1 MKNWKIEFSDENI
14 RKLMTEFKYKL
25 AVDLY
30 YGIATE
36 KHDLPVIKDILT
48 RDETVE
54 EKLHEDIPD
63 FSAKTYQATG
73 DDVLIV
79 DQNIANV
86 DYTLAQCC
94 NPIFGDDIFG
104 FITIGKGIRIHRVG
118 CSNAKEMMS
127 RYPYRV
133 VKANWTE
140 KGAASYLAVLHI
152 TGNDELGIITN
163 ISEVISKDLR
173 VQMRSIAVDTNAG
186 SFEGKLT
193 VVVSNIE
200 HLNTLMVKLRRI
212 KGVHRV
218 SRYDT
223 VT

>member
-1 MKNWKIEFSDENI
+1 
-14 RKLMTEFKYKL
+14 
-25 AVDLY
+25 
-30 YGIATE
+30 
-36 KHDLPVIKDILT
+36 
-48 RDETVE
+48 
-54 EKLHEDIPD
+54 
-63 FSAKTYQATG
+63 
-73 DDVLIV
+73 
-79 DQNIANV
+79 
-86 DYTLAQCC
+86 
-94 NPIFGDDIFG
+94 
-104 FITIGKGIRIHRVG
+104 
-118 CSNAKEMMS
+118 MMS